1 MKRNEKFRLPRKE
14 KKRFI
19 KFHGWERY
27 VLRGYIEK
35 YMNRI
40 DDLGKFGNYKSF
52 ADRISDRMNDVD
64 LEGIMRFSL
73 NGVFINEPVIAVFD
87 ETC

>member
-1 MKRNEKFRLPRKE
+1 
-14 KKRFI
+14 
-19 KFHGWERY
+19 
-27 VLRGYIEK
+27 
-35 YMNRI
+35 MNRI